1 MDDFDNP
8 DQSPGSDEPTP
19 VEISFD
25 DDANV
30 DPRTI
35 GKAKYVPWVAILL
48 GVHGVLMFLA
58 GFGVIGVMIFVAPQ
72 MEMQIEKQQEQQRQQ
87 NPNAPQMG
95 KEALTTMLYTM
106 YGAMSAVLFLI
117 GIVNIYAGFR
127 NFGYHNRTLG
137 IVSMVLN
144 MGSILFCWRL
154 PLSVG
159 LLIFGMIIYLS
170 PEAVQAF
177 EWRSKSRDSIAP
189 AQ

>member
-8 DQSPGSDEPTP
+8 YQSAGSDEPTP
-19 VEISFD
+19 VEIALD
-25 DDANV
+25 EDLNV

-35 GKAKYVPWVAILL
+35 GKAKYVPWVATLL
-48 GVHGVLMFLA
+48 GIHGVLMFLA
-58 GFGVIGVMIFVAPQ
+58 GFGLIGVMIFVAPQ
-72 MEMQIEKQQEQQRQQ
+72 MEMQIEKQQEQQRKL

-95 KEALTTMLYTM
+95 KEALTSMLYTM

-117 GIVNIYAGFR
+117 GIVNIYAGVR

-137 IVSMVLN
+137 IVSMALN
-144 MGSILFCWRL
+144 MGSILFCWCL
-154 PLSVG
+154 PLSIG
-159 LLIFGMIIYLS
+159 LLIFGLIIYLS

-177 EWRSKSRDSIAP
+177 QGPAETGDGIAP